1 MQSYQV
7 FGRRI
12 MLLVAVDQSVISKQI
27 PVRTDPLM
35 ICIVYLD
42 NMPKE
47 ARMSYISTQE
57 KKNY

>member
-1 MQSYQV
+1 
-7 FGRRI
+7 